1 MRGPRFETRL
11 KPRRLLELALL
22 KMGFDPP
29 SIAAMPEG
37 VAMAYLAAH
46 GEMINPP
53 KQKKYKVLRNKG
65 NG

>member
-1 MRGPRFETRL
+1 
-11 KPRRLLELALL
+11 
-22 KMGFDPP
+22 MGFDPP

-46 GEMINPP
+46 REAGSPP
-53 KQKKYKVLRNKG
+53 KAKKYKVLRHKG